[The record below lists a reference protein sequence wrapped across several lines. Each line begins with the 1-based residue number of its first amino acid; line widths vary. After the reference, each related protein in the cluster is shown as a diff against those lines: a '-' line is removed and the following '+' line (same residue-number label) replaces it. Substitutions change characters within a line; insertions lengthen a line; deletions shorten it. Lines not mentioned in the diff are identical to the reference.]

1 MGGTLYQRIMVTLD
15 GSELA
20 DVALPHVSTVAKS
33 AGAAVVVMQVID
45 AVAQIMSQLA
55 SATIE
60 PMPAG
65 AVTAE
70 LAEESV
76 AGQRAQAQTNL
87 DKAKARLQA
96 DGIANVT
103 TLIAAGR
110 PGEAIVDAAAAQGC
124 DLIVIATHGRSG
136 LGRVLLGSV
145 AEHVA
150 RHAEHAGVLLVRA
163 PKK

>member
-1 MGGTLYQRIMVTLD
+1 MYQKIMVTLD

-20 DVALPHVSTVAKS
+20 DVAIPHASTVAKS
-33 AGAAVVVMQVID
+33 AGAAVVVLQVID
-45 AVAQIMSQLA
+45 SVAQIMSQLA
-55 SATIE
+55 PATIE

-65 AVTAE
+65 AITAE

-76 AGQRAQAQTNL
+76 AGQRAQAQANV

-96 DGIANVT
+96 DGIADVS
-103 TLIAAGR
+103 TLVVEGR
-110 PGEAIVDAAAAQGC
+110 PGEVIVDTAAEQGC

-136 LGRVLLGSV
+136 FGRVLLGSV

-150 RHAEHAGVLLVRA
+150 RHAQNAGVLLVRA
-163 PKK
+163 QKK